1 MSEINCNNC
10 AICDFKESLCHWCD
24 EMKRL
29 GSAEDIEKV
38 LIEAFS
44 ETKSDCISRQEVIDA
59 LCDNCDHVEAV
70 CPHFPCKQYIA
81 IRNLPLI
88 QPTLCGYDIEHLML
102 IAEVLRKENL
112 PPERVAEALTD
123 IGQIVSIVRDEF
135 EESLR
140 KAVEQCMI

>member
-38 LIEAFS
+38 LIGAFS

-88 QPTLCGYDIEHLML
+88 QPEIIRCKDCEHWDTTWQTRFGPDYHYCPMTDG
-102 IAEVLRKENL
+102 IRKDDFYC
-112 PPERVAEALTD
+112 AD
-123 IGQIVSIVRDEF
+123 
-135 EESLR
+135 
-140 KAVEQCMI
+140 AVPYKGEDK

>member
-24 EMKRL
+24 EMKHL

-59 LCDNCDHVEAV
+59 LCDNCNHVEAV

-88 QPTLCGYDIEHLML
+88 QPEIIRCKDCEHWDTTWQNNSGPNYHYCPMIDRICKDDFYCGDAAPHKGED
-102 IAEVLRKENL
+102 K
-112 PPERVAEALTD
+112 
-123 IGQIVSIVRDEF
+123 
-135 EESLR
+135 
-140 KAVEQCMI
+140 